1 VDTIGPDQTELTQ
14 LKPISER
21 RFWGDLKCL
30 NTRLG
35 SPDGWSRRQADIA
48 DCDSG
53 RRSWGKLPVEKI
65 SKGCARQPFA
75 APTPVEGYNLT
86 SEGSSSERCWSK
98 RSNRAANHVGT
109 FKHHNQ
115 RNNCLV
121 DPYCELKYRAIIL
134 S

>member
-1 VDTIGPDQTELTQ
+1 LKERQRTVALRLECRLRVRFGAFA
-14 LKPISER
+14 KPITNVRSLR
-21 RFWGDLKCL
+21 I
-30 NTRLG
+30 
-35 SPDGWSRRQADIA
+35 PAGWCRRQADIA